1 MHCRTALQPQM
12 ASGLVSDSCCTM
24 GRFAEKWFE

>member
-1 MHCRTALQPQM
+1 MHCRTALQPQT

-24 GRFAEKWFE
+24 G